1 MHHLLPWDCC
11 THTLI
16 SHSHIC
22 ICPFCHSLL
31 LRHTPVGI
39 YLWGSTCMCSR
50 HVPWSYLLLPTYA
63 SNILQRSVVE
73 HKSTP
78 AACALLAFA
87 YCVCCS
93 WWRVVFLCSGT
104 LEQCISFLLAA
115 SSYPTVCAF
124 VAACLQLRRHFGW
137 WYCWLYCTRVK
148 PLGVAVFFV
157 LDHPLANH
165 TVWEVQ
171 GFSLSSTGFCF
182 PKAFFR
188 GFSRDFRS
196 KGCACW
202 QPSIPHTLPQHHSFR
217 CCAGTVPH
225 GIPPTSCLVVHASPC
240 GVGMLLDHL

>member
-171 GFSLSSTGFCF
+171 AFFTFFNRLLLPKGFSQRLLQRLSFKGLRLLA
-182 PKAFFR
+182 AFHPSHTTATPQLPVLRWYRTAWNPSHIMLGCTCIALR
-188 GFSRDFRS
+188 GWD
-196 KGCACW
+196 A
-202 QPSIPHTLPQHHSFR
+202 P
-217 CCAGTVPH
+217 
-225 GIPPTSCLVVHASPC
+225 
-240 GVGMLLDHL
+240 